1 MVTGPETAEPLDA
14 TVLICSRGRPALLLD
29 AVESVLAGVR
39 VPTEL
44 LVVDQSDEPHER
56 IAQRGIV
63 RGCRV
68 RYLHS
73 STRGLSRARNIGLR
87 SASQQVVVLLDDDV
101 FVEPDWLARL
111 LDGVD
116 TAGPVVVATGRVLAA
131 PPEDGGEVPLASL
144 VTLAE
149 PATFRGRQ
157 WRDVM
162 PGANVA
168 FHRDVVLELGGYDER
183 LGAGTRFGGAEDNDM
198 GFRVLEAGFEIRHV
212 PEAVVL
218 HRAWRSRGNRL
229 RLRWH
234 YGRGKGAFYAK
245 HLSLVDRFILQ
256 RLTRELGWRTRR
268 IAGAVPRSPA
278 TVIGEAVSIGGTL
291 SGAAA
296 WMLRERV
303 PASRL
308 LRALRRS

>member
-1 MVTGPETAEPLDA
+1 M
-14 TVLICSRGRPALLLD
+14 
-29 AVESVLAGVR
+29 
-39 VPTEL
+39 
-44 LVVDQSDEPHER
+44 
-56 IAQRGIV
+56 
-63 RGCRV
+63 RGCSV

-87 SASQQVVVLLDDDV
+87 SASHQVVVLLDDDV

-111 LDGVD
+111 LDGVAS
-116 TAGPVVVATGRVLAA
+116 AGPVVVATGRVLAA
-131 PPEDGGEVPLASL
+131 PPEGGGGVPPASL
-144 VTLAE
+144 VSLAE
-149 PATFRGRQ
+149 PAIFRGRQ

-168 FHRDVVLELGGYDER
+168 VHRDVVLALGGYDER

-198 GFRVLEAGFEIRHV
+198 GFRLLEAGFEIRHV

-245 HLSLVDRFILQ
+245 HLSLDDRFILQ
-256 RLTRELGWRTRR
+256 RLTRELRQRTRR

-278 TVIGEAVSIGGTL
+278 IVIGEAVSIGGTL
-291 SGAAA
+291 SGAAS

-308 LRALRRS
+308 LRALRRSAS

>member
-1 MVTGPETAEPLDA
+1 VTDRFDSAPLDA

-29 AVESVLAGVR
+29 AVESVLAGAR
-39 VPTEL
+39 VPAEL
-44 LVVDQSDEPHER
+44 LVVDQSDEPDER
-56 IAQRGIV
+56 LARTGTV
-63 RGCRV
+63 RGCLV
-68 RYLHS
+68 RYVHS
-73 STRGLSRARNIGLR
+73 STPGLSRARNLGLR
-87 SASQQVVVLLDDDV
+87 SAVHEMVVMLDDDV
-101 FVEPDWLARL
+101 LVEPDWLAQL
-111 LDGVD
+111 LDGFV
-116 TAGPVVVATGRVLAA
+116 TGGRVAVATGRVLAA
-131 PPEDGGEVPLASL
+131 PTEGGGRVPPAAL
-144 VTLAE
+144 VTLAD

-157 WRDVM
+157 WSDVM

-168 FHRDVVLELGGYDER
+168 VDRDVVLALGGYDER
-183 LGAGTRFGGAEDNDM
+183 LGPGTRFGAAEDNDL
-198 GFRVLEAGFEIRHV
+198 GFRLLEAGFEIRHV

-256 RLTRELGWRTRR
+256 RLTRELGRRSRR
-268 IAGAVPRSPA
+268 IVVAVPRSPA

-291 SGAAA
+291 SGGVA

-308 LRALRRS
+308 LQALRRS